1 MRRILSVW
9 GGERRRRTFIP
20 RIQQLTQTFLSWMDR
35 LINVWPNVVLNAGT
49 NLYRKWGNCHTSV
62 RIYSPWTGGNWIF
75 RRNKQNIIWVFV
87 VRESACLSL
96 SCHCLQKVVVAFEKL
111 PFPPLSQ
118 KHWVN
123 NRKLH
128 KQVLRLSVCLL
139 GPYLAF
145 KSVERSHPGGWGEEI
160 RAAVVRL

>member
-1 MRRILSVW
+1 MQAQICIEN
-9 GGERRRRTFIP
+9 GGIVTQVCAFIHP
-20 RIQQLTQTFLSWMDR
+20 GRVETDFL
-35 LINVWPNVVLNAGT
+35 GET
-49 NLYRKWGNCHTSV
+49 NKTS
-62 RIYSPWTGGNWIF
+62 F
-75 RRNKQNIIWVFV
+75 EFFV

-96 SCHCLQKVVVAFEKL
+96 SCHCLQKVVVASEKL
-111 PFPPLSQ
+111 LFPPLLSQ

-145 KSVERSHPGGWGEEI
+145 KSVERSHPGG
-160 RAAVVRL
+160 